1 MIVQITKWLFV
12 TNTMK
17 ISWIR
22 KILFLLIVS
31 IPMLSEAVGQ
41 SAILDS
47 IRNNLIV
54 INHQS
59 LINFLQA
66 DPKTN
71 FVIDAMEYSVNEKD
85 KLNQKLAL
93 IKNQILSFDYIKN
106 GGQIGCNPNDLIV
119 ICTKDFLK
127 KKRAKSKGINKNIAI
142 DSLPEMNEVFPEPP
156 GGPDGFKNW
165 IISNYNVPGAA
176 KKAEVTGKLIFN
188 FTVEK
193 DGSLNDFQVTNDIG
207 YQTGEA
213 LVELIRQSR
222 SWKPGYQNGLAV
234 KCGYTFP
241 LLFSA
246 GRLKLENDARKTK

>member
-1 MIVQITKWLFV
+1 MVQITKWLFV

-22 KILFLLIVS
+22 KTLFLLILS

-41 SAILDS
+41 SSILDS
-47 IRNNLIV
+47 IRNNLVV

-59 LINFLQA
+59 LIDFLHA

-71 FVIDAMEYSVNEKD
+71 FVIDAMGYSVNEKD
-85 KLNQKLAL
+85 KLNQKLAH
-93 IKNQILSFDYIKN
+93 IKNQIVSFDYIKN

-127 KKRAKSKGINKNIAI
+127 KKRTKSMGINKNIAI

-156 GGPDGFKNW
+156 DGPDGFKNW
-165 IISNYNVPGAA
+165 IISNYKAPRAA
-176 KKAEVTGKLIFN
+176 KNAKVTGKLIVN

-193 DGSLNDFQVTNDIG
+193 DGSLSDFQITKDTG

-213 LVELIRQSR
+213 LMELIRQSR

-246 GRLKLENDARKTK
+246 GMLKLENKARKTK